1 MKAEHRHEL
10 KTNELAQWIAS
21 LPEWAKKNSKTI
33 IYISVVVIVVAGGY
47 FWMIYNKTVL
57 SVRKQLRLT
66 DLISQLSQNKA
77 QIIYAQTQ
85 GIDAS
90 YLLIRTADELQAMTE
105 DAKNEQMAALALIKQ
120 AEALRSELH
129 YRLGM
134 FGPQEV
140 VAQIDQAATK
150 YKKAAEKCSAN
161 PPLLAMAQLGLG
173 LCAEELG
180 NFEQARQIYNDI
192 VTNTDFEGTVAAV
205 QAKLRLNTMTEYQ
218 QEVIFGQAPEAEE
231 AKVLEPQIKLE
242 APNVPQTES
251 NEVEAPDINIVLPT
265 PDSLSEVPDA
275 NLFSP

>member
-1 MKAEHRHEL
+1 MKSEHRHEL
-10 KTNELAQWIAS
+10 KTNELAQWIAD
-21 LPEWAKKNSKTI
+21 LPEWAKENSKMI
-33 IYISVVVIVVAGGY
+33 IYVSAVVIAVAASY
-47 FWMIYNKTVL
+47 FWMTYNKTVL

-66 DLISQLSQNKA
+66 DLISQLSQNRA

-90 YLLIRTADELQAMTE
+90 YLLIRTADELQAMTQ
-105 DAKNEQMAALALIKQ
+105 DTKNDNMAALALIKQ

-129 YRLGM
+129 YRLGT

-140 VAQIDQAATK
+140 VAQIDQAVTK

-192 VTNTDFEGTVAAV
+192 ATNADFESTVAAV
-205 QAKLRLNTMTEYQ
+205 QAKVRLKTMAEYQ
-218 QEVIFGQAPEAEE
+218 QGVVLGQASKTEAAKALKPE
-231 AKVLEPQIKLE
+231 IKLE
-242 APNVPQTES
+242 DSNVPQTES
-251 NEVEAPDINIVLPT
+251 NAVETPDINRGLQT
-265 PDSLSEVPDA
+265 PESLSEVPDI
-275 NLFSP
+275 NLLSQ